1 MAKVALL
8 IGVSEYGSGL
18 NPLPGAVR
26 DIETVQHVLQPLEM
40 GGFDEVKLLSNPNPP
55 VMREAIETLFSGR
68 TKDDLVLLFFVGHI
82 VQDDS
87 GKLYF
92 ATSITCLSPKSELI
106 RVSSI
111 PASFVHDIMNDSPC
125 QRQVVILDCCLGRLC
140 AEEMTANDYSSV
152 DIKTQLGS
160 VGRAILA
167 SFTSSQNSFEP
178 EGLGH
183 SVYTRYLVEGIKT
196 GAADLDS
203 NGWISVDELHE
214 YASNKVEAAAPAVKP
229 QFYPI
234 EGKDKILLAKAPI
247 DDPKLKYRKEAEN
260 WVSCGEI
267 SEAGRYTLDKLAES
281 LQLTSEV
288 CTEIEAEA
296 LKPYQEYQEKLQR
309 YKQEFAKAISKDYP
323 LGIQDREELRSLQR
337 SLGLRDED
345 AAPIEKLMV
354 LRLASLSQSQN
365 NADKLA
371 QLDSETEANSLPSV
385 PSAVL
390 LESTPIPAVQP
401 TNSMPASE
409 VDGSKLAQSDSE
421 REANSLP
428 SVPTVVLPESTQ
440 TPVLGPTNP
449 TPASEADASK
459 VAQLDREK
467 EPNSMPSVP
476 SAVPP
481 ESKPITVLAATNPTP
496 AVNLSSDLTGSQKT
510 SPRSV
515 STFPKKFLLPI
526 GIGGALATVALAIG
540 ISTRTTVAPP
550 VAPTLTVS
558 SSPNPSPKPSS
569 TATKSDKPSSP
580 SATASPDSK
589 DCTVLVNG
597 NLRSEPA
604 PFRDNVVESLRTPL
618 PVTGKQTKGGWVEV
632 KLSDNK
638 LAWAHRDIISNKE
651 EMDACLAKKGIT
663 IQTVEDILPPASS
676 SSPSSSSP

>member
-55 VMREAIETLFSGR
+55 VMREAIESLFSGR

-87 GKLYF
+87 GKLYL

-111 PASFVHDIMNDSPC
+111 PTSFVHDLMNNSPC
-125 QRQVVILDCCLGRLC
+125 QHQVVILDCCLGRLS
-140 AEEMTANDYSSV
+140 AEEITANDYTSV
-152 DIKTQLGS
+152 DIKTELGS

-178 EGLGH
+178 EGLDH

-203 NGWISVDELHE
+203 DGWISVDELHE
-214 YASNKVEAAAPAVKP
+214 YASNKVQAAAPAVKP
-229 QFYPI
+229 HFYPI
-234 EGKDKILLAKAPI
+234 EDKNKILLAKAPL
-247 DDPKLKYRKEAEN
+247 DNPKLKYRKEAEN
-260 WVSCGEI
+260 WVSRGEI
-267 SEAGRYTLDKLAES
+267 SEAGRYTLDKLGES
-281 LQLTSEV
+281 LQLSSEV

-296 LKPYQEYQEKLQR
+296 LKPYQEYHEKLQR

-323 LGIQDREELRSLQR
+323 LGIQEREQLRSLQR

-345 AAPIEKLMV
+345 AVPIEKLMA
-354 LRLASLSQSQN
+354 LRLASLSQSQDH
-365 NADKLA
+365 ADKLP
-371 QLDSETEANSLPSV
+371 QSDSETEANSLPSV

-390 LESTPIPAVQP
+390 LESTAIPAVQP
-401 TNSMPASE
+401 TNPMPVSE
-409 VDGSKLAQSDSE
+409 ADGSKLAQSD
-421 REANSLP
+421 REMEVNSLP
-428 SVPTVVLPESTQ
+428 SVPTAVLPESTQ
-440 TPVLGPTNP
+440 TPVLAPTNP

-459 VAQLDREK
+459 VGQLDSQK
-467 EPNSMPSVP
+467 EQNSVP
-476 SAVPP
+476 SEPSAVTP
-481 ESKPITVLAATNPTP
+481 ESKPITAPATTNPTP
-496 AVNLSSDLTGSQKT
+496 AVNLSSDLTGSQT

-526 GIGGALATVALAIG
+526 GIGGTLATLVLVIG
-540 ISTRTTVAPP
+540 ISSRTLVAPP
-550 VAPTLTVS
+550 VASTPRVS

-569 TATKSDKPSSP
+569 TAANADKGSSP

-618 PVTGKQTKGGWVEV
+618 PVTGKQTKAGWVEV
-632 KLSDNK
+632 KRSDNK

-651 EMDACLAKKGIT
+651 EMDACLTRNGIT

-676 SSPSSSSP
+676 SSP